1 MQAPALLSLGAP
13 SSLGTQLFGTSTLD
27 RAQDT
32 KAQFDGSVSCL
43 EVALLPVAGRDVA
56 FRQQSH
62 QGHDAPGV
70 LLPPGAAS
78 HDLQM
83 LLLAANDPQLDLNS
97 DFICL
102 QWYQDEQQQEPHRL
116 PLYLLGKDASQRW
129 TFALDIS
136 GPLKDA
142 FLDFLSTSCGLTGVQ
157 TADLRSLMACLSP
170 EACAIAGQAA
180 ALSQWHLTSR
190 YCSRCGAPTLPT
202 EAGMR
207 RRCPADHK
215 TYPRTDPVVIMLVES
230 PDGQRALLGR
240 SAKFTPGMYTC
251 LSGFIDQCESIEEA
265 VRREVRE
272 EARVAVSEVQIVGT
286 QPWPIGRYGSS
297 ELMLGCVA
305 KARSYEILVNP
316 SEMEDVQWFE
326 RAELRA
332 AVELYQTA
340 GDSTLA
346 DLQQASLEK
355 LGFFVPPPF
364 AIAHHLIRIWAE
376 CKQPWFASTATASMR
391 REAADVGEV
400 APHGTP
406 NRVQDIDAEAE
417 ELAGRA
423 RMP

>member
-1 MQAPALLSLGAP
+1 
-13 SSLGTQLFGTSTLD
+13 
-27 RAQDT
+27 
-32 KAQFDGSVSCL
+32 
-43 EVALLPVAGRDVA
+43 
-56 FRQQSH
+56 
-62 QGHDAPGV
+62 
-70 LLPPGAAS
+70 
-78 HDLQM
+78 
-83 LLLAANDPQLDLNS
+83 
-97 DFICL
+97 
-102 QWYQDEQQQEPHRL
+102 
-116 PLYLLGKDASQRW
+116 
-129 TFALDIS
+129 
-136 GPLKDA
+136 
-142 FLDFLSTSCGLTGVQ
+142 
-157 TADLRSLMACLSP
+157 
-170 EACAIAGQAA
+170 
-180 ALSQWHLTSR
+180 
-190 YCSRCGAPTLPT
+190 
-202 EAGMR
+202 
-207 RRCPADHK
+207 
-215 TYPRTDPVVIMLVES
+215 MLVES

-251 LSGFIDQCESIEEA
+251 LSGFIDQCESIEE
-265 VRREVRE
+265 
-272 EARVAVSEVQIVGT
+272 IVGT

-340 GDSTLA
+340 

-376 CKQPWFASTATASMR
+376 CKQPWFASTATASASMR

-400 APHGTP
+400 APHGTAS
-406 NRVQDIDAEAE
+406 RVQDIEAEAE